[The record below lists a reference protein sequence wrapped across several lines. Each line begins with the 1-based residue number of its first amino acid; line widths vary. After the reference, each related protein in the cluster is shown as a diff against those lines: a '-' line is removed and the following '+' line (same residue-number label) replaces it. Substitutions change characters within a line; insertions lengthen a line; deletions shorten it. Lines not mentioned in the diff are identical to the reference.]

1 MTLLQ
6 ISVLLIRSSCGWL
19 LFLGGSLLLKPGKNT
34 CRKAPACCR
43 TVQPVQPSACRLGSG
58 DADDGL
64 MWTDRSSSTGEG
76 EREVGGASGDAEPRP
91 ASTAQPAG
99 IPGRPAVHHGRA
111 AHRRG
116 TMLCVSSCDGFFI
129 ICLIIFLAPQPL
141 PVPQKPAQHLAAH
154 KRLIVCMRVCRS
166 LRRGR
171 SPRGRLKALLLALA
185 SPPPPHFGEVC
196 IRAAAEGGSGVTVR
210 LARPPHPSPPPAP
223 PPPHPHRPPATHSLT
238 PFTQGS
244 YDTPASTSCETP
256 PRAA

>member
-116 TMLCVSSCDGFFI
+116 TMQCVSSCDGFLLFVSS
-129 ICLIIFLAPQPL
+129 FFSPHNPSQS
-141 PVPQKPAQHLAAH
+141 H
-154 KRLIVCMRVCRS
+154 RS
-166 LRRGR
+166 LHNIWRRTN
-171 SPRGRLKALLLALA
+171 ALLFACECVGP
-185 SPPPPHFGEVC
+185 SV
-196 IRAAAEGGSGVTVR
+196 GGAHRGVV
-210 LARPPHPSPPPAP
+210 
-223 PPPHPHRPPATHSLT
+223 
-238 PFTQGS
+238 
-244 YDTPASTSCETP
+244 
-256 PRAA
+256 